1 MLWAKGAIGFVLNK
15 IDEKFDYQSYLED
28 LCLEETKAL
37 PIPFSLARYSNINRH
52 NFSDRVERIDLNN
65 IQDNQQIRQQPQGRV
80 LDMNQNPFS
89 LFLNSLLPWVNLPN
103 AQNEGQEHDPD
114 MPFIE

>member
-1 MLWAKGAIGFVLNK
+1 
-15 IDEKFDYQSYLED
+15 
-28 LCLEETKAL
+28 
-37 PIPFSLARYSNINRH
+37 
-52 NFSDRVERIDLNN
+52 VERIDLNN

-103 AQNEGQEHDPD
+103 AQNEGQFE
-114 MPFIE
+114 

>member
-1 MLWAKGAIGFVLNK
+1 M
-15 IDEKFDYQSYLED
+15 
-28 LCLEETKAL
+28 T
-37 PIPFSLARYSNINRH
+37 IPFNLSRYANINKH

-103 AQNEGQEHDPD
+103 AQNEAQEHDPD
-114 MPFIE
+114 MPFIEED